1 MTTDGK
7 SSIVLPIILIFVT
20 VRWGVAMSSLANSLI
35 FLKGRFASL
44 GLAAALACF
53 LGLGFVATTL
63 DSALAQGQPVILT
76 PVQVAAIQA
85 QVTAAINAANMQQF
99 NNMVVDPA
107 ALIVCNCT
115 RPNVDQANTMQ
126 CDNPARTAALAQA
139 ITNVTLN
146 LIGQFG
152 PSAAGD
158 VTSIIIATSMAAG
171 VPPSAIGTGLG
182 RAAQQIGVGNGPAA
196 ISDRS
201 GLGERRNSRYR
212 QLLLACRS
220 DPCRGCN
227 GSANYGWSRA
237 SAATGSADRSSANC
251 ASACHQR
258 QLRIA

>member
-1 MTTDGK
+1 
-7 SSIVLPIILIFVT
+7 
-20 VRWGVAMSSLANSLI
+20 MSSLANSLI

-99 NNMVVDPA
+99 NNMTVDPA

-158 VTSIIIATSMAAG
+158 VTSIIVATSMAAG

-196 ISDRS
+196 ILIAQD
-201 GLGERRNSRYR
+201 
-212 QLLLACRS
+212 LANEGTADIDNCFS
-220 DPCRGCN
+220 LADPILAAVVTGPPTTVGVGPPRPPGPPIAPPPIAPVLAV
-227 GSANYGWSRA
+227 SAS
-237 SAATGSADRSSANC
+237 
-251 ASACHQR
+251 
-258 QLRIA
+258 